1 MSRNR
6 IRSQAQV
13 VCVLALLTGCGGGGS
28 GGDSAARSG
37 ELDRCALLTDGEI
50 EEAIGPHDPGSSSLS
65 NEWGL
70 QSCRWTATRVQPL
83 EGYPDGWH
91 DAIEVAAFDAV
102 AVPLIR
108 QQVRGDP
115 LAGFVAGATYDHT
128 YGELWFDCPHGRLC
142 VVKARTFSGDR
153 REAIATQLARLV
165 DSRLR

>member
-1 MSRNR
+1 MSSNR
-6 IRSQAQV
+6 IRSPTLV
-13 VCVLALLTGCGGGGS
+13 VGVLALLTGCGGGGS

-50 EEAIGPHDPGSSSLS
+50 EEAIGPHDPGSSGLS

-70 QSCRWTATRVQPL
+70 QSCRWTATRAQPL
-83 EGYPDGWH
+83 EGYPDGWR
-91 DAIEVAAFDAV
+91 DAIEVAAFDAI

-115 LAGFVAGATYDHT
+115 KASFVAGATYDHT
-128 YGELWFDCPHGRLC
+128 HGELWFDCPQGRLC
-142 VVKARTFSGDR
+142 VVKARTLSGDR

-165 DSRLR
+165 ESRLR